1 MSLNEIINVVV
12 RELNKRSNSFHNF
25 NCLRQMK
32 NFDALIIG
40 SGHNGLVTGC
50 YLAKAGYKVGVL
62 EKRDTIGGAVCTE
75 TMFRSEENPNGFR
88 MDVGSSVHIMIH
100 QTGIIE
106 DLGLTDYGLEYIEMD
121 PFMSY
126 PVPTGKGVIHFHK
139 DLDRTLESIG
149 NVAPDDVQNYKDFI
163 DFWGRINKGV
173 LKAFMVPPTGKN
185 IFTEMAKG
193 QIRDGSMFKKGEQ
206 MDGLQKIL
214 GSYGGV
220 VEKSFNSP
228 HLKAALIWFA
238 AQSGPLPDQSA
249 TGDFV
254 GWQSMLHQS
263 GAKHPKG
270 GSGMLTQAMK
280 NLIEAHGGEIIANSP
295 VKSVHIEDGT
305 AKGAVTEDDEY
316 YSANIVI
323 SNAHVQTTMMKM
335 VGRDHLDDSL
345 FTKVKNIE
353 VGNGFGMVVRCAVS
367 ELPDYTAAPGDP
379 HIHNGMQLLAPSVS
393 YMNRAIG
400 DYKKGVAPEEPAV
413 LAMTFSK
420 IDPDVARDGNHTLFT
435 WAQWHPY
442 ELSNGEHWDDIRER
456 EADKIYSV
464 VERYAPNM
472 KGKLIDRYIQSPLD
486 IERKHGLLRGNVMHV
501 EMNFDQMFMFR
512 PIPEM
517 SRYETPIEN
526 LFLSSA
532 SCHPGGGVF
541 GAAGYNA
548 AQVVLRKKKNLFGVT
563 IEK

>member
-1 MSLNEIINVVV
+1 
-12 RELNKRSNSFHNF
+12 
-25 NCLRQMK
+25 MK
-32 NFDALIIG
+32 TFDVLVAG
-40 SGHNGLVTGC
+40 SGHNGLVTAC
-50 YLAKAGYKVGVL
+50 YLARAGYKVGVL

-75 TMFRSEENPNGFR
+75 TMFQSDENPKGFR

-106 DLGLTDYGLEYIEMD
+106 ELELTNYGLEYIEMD

-126 PVPTGKGVIHFHK
+126 PLPDKKGVIHFHK

-149 NVAPDDVQNYKDFI
+149 SVSPSDVKNYREFI
-163 DFWGRINKGV
+163 EFWERINRGV

-185 IFTEMAKG
+185 IFMEMVKG

-206 MDGLQKIL
+206 LDGLQKIL
-214 GSYGGV
+214 GSYGSV
-220 VEKSFNSP
+220 VDKAFDSP
-228 HLKAALIWFA
+228 YLKAALIWFA

-263 GAKHPKG
+263 GAKHPRG

-280 NLIEAHGGEIIANSP
+280 NFIEAHGGEVIPDSP
-295 VKSVHIEDGT
+295 VTKIHIEDGT
-305 AKGAVTEDDEY
+305 AKGLLTEDDRFY
-316 YSANIVI
+316 AASTIV
-323 SNAHVQTTMMKM
+323 SNVHVQTTMLKLVGMEHLEPAM
-335 VGRDHLDDSL
+335 VQ
-345 FTKVKNIE
+345 KVENIQ
-353 VGNGFGMVVRCAVS
+353 VGNGFGMVIRCAVE
-367 ELPDYTAAPGDP
+367 ELPEYTNAPFDP
-379 HIHNGMQLLAPSVS
+379 LIHNGMQLLAPSVQ
-393 YMNRAIG
+393 YMNNAIA
-400 DYKKGVAPEEPAV
+400 DYMRGTPPDEPAV

-420 IDPDVARDGNHTLFT
+420 IDPDVAKDGKHTLFA

-442 ELSNGEHWDDIRER
+442 ELSNGEKWDDIRER
-456 EADKIYSV
+456 EAEKIYSV
-464 VERYAPNM
+464 VEKYAPNM
-472 KGKLIDRYIQSPLD
+472 KGKRIDWYIQSPLD

-512 PIPEM
+512 PLPEM
-517 SRYETPIEN
+517 SRYETPIKN
-526 LFLSSA
+526 LYLSSA

-548 AQVVLRKKKNLFGVT
+548 AQVILKKRKKRFAT
-563 IEK
+563 S